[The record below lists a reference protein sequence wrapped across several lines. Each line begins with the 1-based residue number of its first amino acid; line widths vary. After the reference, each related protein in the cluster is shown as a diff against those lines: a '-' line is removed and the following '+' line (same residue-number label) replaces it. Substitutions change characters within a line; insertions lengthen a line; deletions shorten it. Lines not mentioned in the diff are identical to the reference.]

1 MFSGSP
7 RQSGFTL
14 IELITVT
21 ILLGVLSVTALPRF
35 VDFQDDAY
43 AASVQGTASAFETG
57 PVDNLDLYGNGQNE
71 IDINA
76 NGWPVQSF
84 PPYEANPQLD
94 NAWDCTSVWNTILLD
109 GSPTVA
115 ENASADYQAIYNAN
129 TCTYYLVAQPAIQYS
144 TTQIPAKCLWISP
157 FKFSLRCR
165 EIAVS
170 SFLALCL
177 VIRMSKP
184 VIRQ

>member
-1 MFSGSP
+1 M
-7 RQSGFTL
+7 
-14 IELITVT
+14 I

-43 AASVQGTASAFETG
+43 AASVQGTASALETGVKLAHLKWAVGGNSG

-71 IDINA
+71 MDINA

-115 ENASADYQAIYNAN
+115 ENASADYQATYNAN
-129 TCTYYLVAQPAIQYS
+129 TCTYYLVAQPGYS
-144 TTQIPAKCLWISP
+144 IFYDSNTG
-157 FKFSLRCR
+157 
-165 EIAVS
+165 EVS
-170 SFLALCL
+170 VDITL
-177 VIRMSKP
+177 
-184 VIRQ
+184 